1 MNANKTI
8 NVEHA
13 AKLAQL
19 ELTPSETAQLDG
31 ELRRV
36 VEYCRNKLQAV
47 DVVDVE
53 PTIYGFVGAPV
64 LRPDTRT
71 PSLDR
76 EAVLQQAPE
85 RIGDEFKMPKIVE

>member
-1 MNANKTI
+1 MDKEKLIDVKT
-8 NVEHA
+8 V
-13 AKLAQL
+13 AKMAQL
-19 ELTPSETAQLDG
+19 ALAPDETERLDA

-36 VEYCRNKLQAV
+36 VEYCRQKLQAV
-47 DVVDVE
+47 DVADVE
-53 PTIYGFVGAPV
+53 PTIYGFAGAPV
-64 LRPDTRT
+64 LRPDTRQ

>member
-1 MNANKTI
+1 MDKEKTI
-8 NVEHA
+8 DVGRA

-19 ELTPSETAQLDG
+19 ELSPDETEKLDA

-36 VEYCRNKLQAV
+36 VEYCRKKLQAV
-47 DVVDVE
+47 DVADVE
-53 PTIYGFVGAPV
+53 PTIYGFAGAPV

>member
-1 MNANKTI
+1 MDKEKTI
-8 NVEHA
+8 NVGRA

-19 ELTPSETAQLDG
+19 ELSPDETERLDG

-36 VEYCRNKLQAV
+36 VEYCRKKLQAV
-47 DVVDVE
+47 DVADVE

-64 LRPDTRT
+64 LRADTRQ